1 MNAESLVASIGWTL
15 LHFIWQG
22 ALIGCVTAVAL
33 IAMRNAR
40 PEQRYALAC
49 SALLLCLAWPA
60 WKSVV

>member
-1 MNAESLVASIGWTL
+1 MNAASLVTSIGWTL

-40 PEQRYALAC
+40 PGQRYEIGRAH
-49 SALLLCLAWPA
+49 
-60 WKSVV
+60 V